1 VAEVS
6 ASACPSWCTRKH
18 DTPGLPASSHSTVRE
33 MADGDTWVAL
43 NQATDG
49 KLRILVSNHQISKGS
64 ESLIFDLTEAPH
76 AAGLL
81 GRLGHEDIA
90 AAITELAALVIE
102 APRGAR

>member
-1 VAEVS
+1 
-6 ASACPSWCTRKH
+6 
-18 DTPGLPASSHSTVRE
+18 

-43 NQATDG
+43 NQSGDDG
-49 KLRILVSNHQISKGS
+49 KLRILVSNHQLGKGS
-64 ESLIFDLTEAPH
+64 ESVIFDLTEGPH

-102 APRGAR
+102 APGSAR